1 MIDLLT
7 KLTKFTDLEED
18 NGIIDDA
25 KEHFRRGFSV
35 MLPMENAFMHIGV
48 FLGWVIERELYSELF
63 ADEGD
68 TQIFRFLNQNLSCV
82 LLGTVW
88 DGCVS
93 YEQLNEEGQEFARD
107 YYEAGQYLID
117 YKETLAK
124 DKKSLFQVKDN
135 RMSYERMRDVLDQR
149 FAEWLACKGKTITW
163 KSMEAA

>member
-1 MIDLLT
+1 
-7 KLTKFTDLEED
+7 
-18 NGIIDDA
+18 
-25 KEHFRRGFSV
+25 

-68 TQIFRFLNQNLSCV
+68 TQIFRFLNHGLSCV

-93 YEQLNEEGQEFARD
+93 YEQLNQEGLGFAVA
-107 YYEAGQYLID
+107 YYEGGQYLKD

-124 DKKSLFQVKDN
+124 NLKSLFQVKDN
-135 RMSYERMRDVLDQR
+135 RRNYERMRDVLDMR
-149 FAEWLACKGKTITW
+149 FKEWKLKNRKVTQWNRVGG
-163 KSMEAA
+163 AA

>member
-1 MIDLLT
+1 M
-7 KLTKFTDLEED
+7 EELND
-18 NGIIDDA
+18 DIIDDA

-93 YEQLNEEGQEFARD
+93 YEQLNEEGKAFAKD
-107 YYEAGQYLID
+107 YYQGGQYLID

-124 DKKSLFQVKDN
+124 NKKSMFQVKDN
-135 RMSYERMRDVLDQR
+135 RMSYEKMRDVLDAR
-149 FAEWLACKGKTITW
+149 YNEWKKAKGKQKQEEFEW
-163 KSMEAA
+163 QKVEAA

>member
-1 MIDLLT
+1 M
-7 KLTKFTDLEED
+7 ED
-18 NGIIDDA
+18 NNGIIDDA

-48 FLGWVIERELYSELF
+48 FLGWVIERELYSDLF

-68 TQIFRFLNQNLSCV
+68 TQIFRFLNHNLSCV

-93 YEQLNEEGQEFARD
+93 YEQLNKEGLDFAID

-124 DKKSLFQVKDN
+124 HKKSLFQVKDN
-135 RMSYERMRDVLDQR
+135 RINYERMRDVLDQR
-149 FAEWLACKGKTITW
+149 FKEWKLRKGGIFEW
-163 KSMEAA
+163 KEMEAA

>member
-1 MIDLLT
+1 MDS
-7 KLTKFTDLEED
+7 
-18 NGIIDDA
+18 NQGIIDDA

-68 TQIFRFLNQNLSCV
+68 TQIFRFLNHNLSCV

-93 YEQLNEEGQEFARD
+93 YEQLNSEGLGFAIE
-107 YYEAGQYLID
+107 YYEGGQYLVD
-117 YKETLAK
+117 YKEVLAK
-124 DKKSLFQVKDN
+124 NKQSLFQVKDT
-135 RMSYERMRDVLDQR
+135 RMNYERMRDVLDLR
-149 FAEWLACKGKTITW
+149 FAEWKKKKGRVKAW
-163 KSMEAA
+163 NKVKSS